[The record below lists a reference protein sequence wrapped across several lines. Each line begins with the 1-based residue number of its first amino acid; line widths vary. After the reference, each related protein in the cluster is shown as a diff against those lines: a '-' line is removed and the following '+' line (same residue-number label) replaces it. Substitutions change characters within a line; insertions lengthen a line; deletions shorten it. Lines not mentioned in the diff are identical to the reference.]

1 MIVVGSSSKTQQNPK
16 KHVYKYVVV
25 VYVCLAACVV
35 VVYVCLAACVSVGGS
50 MVFYVLDVC
59 VWMLRGY
66 GGGGGVVGGGVC
78 AGRWPKS
85 GRCRWVERAR
95 SLSASLSLSL
105 SLSLTISHATRW
117 REPAPGAPVRRVFSS
132 LVARGRVALAV
143 VVPMPS
149 RRERFLW
156 VSLDL
161 PVSTH

>member
-1 MIVVGSSSKTQQNPK
+1 M
-16 KHVYKYVVV
+16 VVV
-25 VYVCLAACVV
+25 VVWCVV
-35 VVYVCLAACVSVGGS
+35 VCALAGGRRRA
-50 MVFYVLDVC
+50 VA
-59 VWMLRGY
+59 
-66 GGGGGVVGGGVC
+66 GGWKEPG
-78 AGRWPKS
+78 
-85 GRCRWVERAR
+85 
-95 SLSASLSLSL
+95 LSPRPSLSL